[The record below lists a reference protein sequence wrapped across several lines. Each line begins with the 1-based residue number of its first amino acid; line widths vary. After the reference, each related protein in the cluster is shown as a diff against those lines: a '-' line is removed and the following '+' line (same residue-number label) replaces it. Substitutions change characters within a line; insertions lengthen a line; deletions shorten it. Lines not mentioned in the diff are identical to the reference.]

1 MSSLSASCVVDLRLD
16 WSRGCGAPTRTYLV
30 QLSAKGA
37 LAVLIKLVWEKMKTR
52 CATSRQRLL
61 SRLTTVERAWRP
73 LVSQV
78 QTKDITV
85 LTRWSGDSAELRL
98 TAAW

>member
-1 MSSLSASCVVDLRLD
+1 
-16 WSRGCGAPTRTYLV
+16 
-30 QLSAKGA
+30 
-37 LAVLIKLVWEKMKTR
+37 VLMTNKKLMTNKIRRLVWENMKTR

-61 SRLTTVERAWRP
+61 SRLTTVECAWRP